1 MSDFTYEITEEKRI
15 YETYEWDNTWLEYAY
30 DENADRVLYIGDSI
44 SCQSRRLITEKAEGQ
59 FLFDGFGTS
68 KGIDNPY
75 FDAAISIF
83 AKQQPD
89 RRAVLFNN
97 GLHGWHLEDETEYR
111 EYYEK
116 KIKFLLEEFKGVPLF
131 IVLTTHIADEERE
144 KRVIKRN
151 KVATELAKKYKLP
164 IIDLYTVTA
173 ANPNTLSADGVHLLK
188 EGYELLAEEILK
200 VLNEYI

>member
-1 MSDFTYEITEEKRI
+1 M
-15 YETYEWDNTWLEYAY
+15 
-30 DENADRVLYIGDSI
+30 
-44 SCQSRRLITEKAEGQ
+44 
-59 FLFDGFGTS
+59 
-68 KGIDNPY
+68 
-75 FDAAISIF
+75 
-83 AKQQPD
+83 
-89 RRAVLFNN
+89 
-97 GLHGWHLEDETEYR
+97 
-111 EYYEK
+111 
-116 KIKFLLEEFKGVPLF
+116 LEEFKGVPLF